1 MVTAVVPLVEEAVAA
16 AIASKE
22 TGEWRAYAEA
32 EDAIEIR

>member
-1 MVTAVVPLVEEAVAA
+1 MAEEAHPAAVEEVAA
-16 AIASKE
+16 ATASKG